1 MNNPAVSIQ
10 SIQQYSGDRNRLIF
24 RLAIVASIAIH
35 VLLFFLLKAD
45 FFKIDLKQ
53 ELAKPDEPVTI
64 LFPENKPMKIVENIN
79 ENNLEPDYSDLLAD
93 RNSRARNPELLDEF
107 GNQPFS
113 TGSLPFENLSNPEIP
128 LAASAQS
135 VKKFSRDALGKD
147 AMDAAELSNA
157 EQSSNE
163 EARSGSAAANDSYT
177 PDQNWAQ
184 KKFSADE
191 MGDISLSTYAWE
203 WAPYIYAL
211 KRKLYQVWSPPVAYY
226 YLGLIHGYTVIQFSI
241 SREGRLLG
249 YKVLEQYGHESLQQ
263 TSENAIVALFPF
275 KALPANFPEDQLTIT
290 AKLIY
295 PNPREVTQ

>member
-10 SIQQYSGDRNRLIF
+10 GIKQYSGDHNRLIF

-35 VLLFFLLKAD
+35 VLLFFLVKSD

-53 ELAKPDEPVTI
+53 ELAKPAEPVTI

-93 RNSRARNPELLDEF
+93 RNSRARNPELSDEF

-135 VKKFSRDALGKD
+135 IKKFRRDVLGKD
-147 AMDAAELSNA
+147 AIDAAEQSA
-157 EQSSNE
+157 ADQSSDE

-184 KKFSADE
+184 KKFSTDE

-275 KALPANFPEDQLTIT
+275 KALPANFPENQLTIT

>member
-1 MNNPAVSIQ
+1 MQVIR
-10 SIQQYSGDRNRLIF
+10 QYIGDRDRQIF

-35 VLLFFLLKAD
+35 LLLFFLLKSE

-53 ELAKPDEPVTI
+53 ALAQPTEPVTI
-64 LFPENKPMKIVENIN
+64 LFPENKPTKIVENIN
-79 ENNLEPDYSDLLAD
+79 ENSLEPDNSDLLSD

-128 LAASAQS
+128 LVASTQS
-135 VKKFSRDALGKD
+135 VKKFMRDALGKD
-147 AMDAAELSNA
+147 ASDVSEQNA
-157 EQSSNE
+157 LDQSSNE
-163 EARSGSAAANDSYT
+163 ATSAGSALANDSYYS
-177 PDQNWAQ
+177 DQNWAQ

-191 MGDISLSTYAWE
+191 LGDISLSTYAWE
-203 WAPYIYAL
+203 WAPYIHAL

-226 YLGLIHGYTVIQFSI
+226 YLGLIYGYTVIQFSI
-241 SREGRLLG
+241 SRDGRLLW
-249 YKVLEQYGHESLQQ
+249 YKVLEQNGHESLQQ
-263 TSENAIVALFPF
+263 TSVNAIVALFPF
-275 KALPANFPEDQLTIT
+275 KALPTNFPENQLTII

>member
-10 SIQQYSGDRNRLIF
+10 STKQYSSDSNRLVF
-24 RLAIVASIAIH
+24 RLAILASLAIH
-35 VLLFFLLKAD
+35 VLLFFLLKSD
-45 FFKIDLKQ
+45 FFKIDLKK
-53 ELAKPDEPVTI
+53 ELAKPVEPVTI

-79 ENNLEPDYSDLLAD
+79 ENDQEPDYSDLLAD

-113 TGSLPFENLSNPEIP
+113 TGALPFENLSNPAIP
-128 LAASAQS
+128 LVASRQS

-147 AMDAAELSNA
+147 ALDAV
-157 EQSSNE
+157 EQSAADQSLNE
-163 EARSGSAAANDSYT
+163 ETRTGSAAANDSYS

-191 MGDISLSTYAWE
+191 IGGISLSTYAWE

-226 YLGLIHGYTVIQFSI
+226 YLGLIYGHTVIQFSI
-241 SREGRLLG
+241 SRDGQLLW
-249 YKVLEQYGHESLQQ
+249 YKVLEQNGHESLQQ
-263 TSENAIVALFPF
+263 TSVNAIVALFPF
-275 KALPANFPEDQLTIT
+275 KALPTNFPENQLTIT

-295 PNPREVTQ
+295 PNPREVSQ